1 MTFETSPNGQDP
13 YEFILY
19 LLRISEVS
27 QLVHD
32 LLNTFRQLWIS
43 DIRLVVSDSD
53 SVSGKPCPVLRSSFG
68 VGGKVER
75 SASEGQFGKTFWW
88 DSLGRTIIVY
98 CEFI

>member
-1 MTFETSPNGQDP
+1 M
-13 YEFILY
+13 YFIY

-53 SVSGKPCPVLRSSFG
+53 SVSGKPCPVLRSSLG
-68 VGGKVER
+68 WVGKWNDPQVR
-75 SASEGQFGKTFWW
+75 WQFGKTFRW
-88 DSLGRTIIVY
+88 DPWGRTIIVY